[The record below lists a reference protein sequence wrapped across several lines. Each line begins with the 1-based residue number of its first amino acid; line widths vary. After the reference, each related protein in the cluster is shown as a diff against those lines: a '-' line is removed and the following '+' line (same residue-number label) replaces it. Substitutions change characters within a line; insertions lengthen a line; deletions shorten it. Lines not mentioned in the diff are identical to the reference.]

1 MRWEIGMARSS
12 FYDSDGFL
20 GIQYDGES
28 MSGEDA
34 LVDPYEAHAIAGVYS
49 RPMDP
54 GLDANGNPDPKQAAQ
69 VLVGI
74 EASGKGHIWPMEDPR
89 VIALLPLLN
98 KGERLFYGDFGQFI
112 RAHDDGAWSFY
123 TTDQGGNP
131 AGQKVAMRLAP
142 DGWSVDAPWGRMTF
156 DGNGFFVSVAG
167 GPTFDMSAM
176 SLPAPLDQI
185 SSSITMQAKSIT
197 LNAAPVDAGPDAGT
211 SQPLVGV
218 TALQQILAALV
229 GAIQAISTTLAT
241 GGTSSAG
248 PVVLPGAAAVA
259 PLVQTL
265 QVLIAQ
271 LSVPGTPVGLATSVT
286 ST

>member
-1 MRWEIGMARSS
+1 MSMRWEIGMAMGSS
-12 FYDSDGFL
+12 YDEDGYL
-20 GIQYDGES
+20 GIQYDGEGEQD
-28 MSGEDA
+28 SG
-34 LVDPYEAHAIAGVYS
+34 VDPFETHAIAGVYS

-54 GLDANGNPDPKQAAQ
+54 GVDENGNPDPKQAAQ

-89 VIALLPLLN
+89 VVALLPAAQP
-98 KGERLFYGDFGQFI
+98 GERFFYGDTGAFI
-112 RAHDDGAWSFY
+112 RFHIDGAISFY

-156 DGNGFFVSVAG
+156 DGNGFYISVAG

-197 LNAAPVDAGPDAGT
+197 LDAASVDAGPGAGT

-218 TALQQILAALV
+218 TALQQVLAALV
-229 GAIQAISTTLAT
+229 GVIQGISTTLTT

-248 PVVLPGAAAVA
+248 PVAIPGAAAVA

-265 QVLIAQ
+265 QTLIAT
-271 LSVPGTPVGLATSVT
+271 LSAPGNPVGLATSVT